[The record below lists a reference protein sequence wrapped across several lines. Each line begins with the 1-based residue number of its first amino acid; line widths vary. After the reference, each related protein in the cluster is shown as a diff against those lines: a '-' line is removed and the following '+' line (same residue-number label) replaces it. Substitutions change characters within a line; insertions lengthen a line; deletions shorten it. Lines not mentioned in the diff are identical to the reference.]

1 MGKPRISFHD
11 FTSCE
16 GCQLQVLNCE
26 DELLDILGAVDIVN
40 FREAI
45 DDRSDEYDIAFIEGA
60 FSRESDRPRLEKIR
74 KNAKIVVAIGACAC
88 TGGLNVL
95 KNFRGIEQ
103 SMKTVYGDKA
113 HLYETSKA
121 VPIDAAIKVDVKIHG
136 CPIPKQ
142 EFLEVVKS
150 VLAGRTPKIPD
161 HPVCV
166 ECKLRENVCLY
177 HKGEYCMGIV
187 ARAGCN
193 AWCPSYGGRCYAC
206 RGLISDPNNQAAK
219 DVLAEFGLTLDKVM
233 GEFRLFNGVYDVA
246 EPPADVPAAQP
257 ATRKAKADVPA
268 VLGAIPPKPA
278 KGQTGTG
285 QQQPHA

>member
-1 MGKPRISFHD
+1 MSAKPRISFHD

-26 DELLDILGAVDIVN
+26 DELLDILSTVDIVQ

-45 DDRSDEYDIAFIEGA
+45 DDRQWECDIAFVEGS
-60 FSRESDRPRLEKIR
+60 FSRNSDRARLEKIR
-74 KNAKIVVAIGACAC
+74 ANAKVVVAIGACAC

-95 KNFRGIEQ
+95 KNYRGIQQ

-113 HLYETSKA
+113 ELYETA
-121 VPIDAAIKVDVKIHG
+121 PVQPIDQIIKVDYKIHG
-136 CPIPKQ
+136 CPMPKQ

-150 VLAGRTPKIPD
+150 LLAGRKPRIPD
-161 HPVCV
+161 YPVCV

-177 HKGEYCMGIV
+177 HKGQYCMGVV

-219 DVLAEFGLTLDKVM
+219 DVLAEFGLSLDQVLA
-233 GEFRLFNGVYDVA
+233 EFRLFNGVYDVS
-246 EPPADVPAAQP
+246 EPPS
-257 ATRKAKADVPA
+257 
-268 VLGAIPPKPA
+268 GGPKS
-278 KGQTGTG
+278 
-285 QQQPHA
+285 

>member
-1 MGKPRISFHD
+1 MSAKPRISFHD

-26 DELLDILGAVDIVN
+26 DELLDILEAVEIVQ

-45 DDRSDEYDIAFIEGA
+45 DDRNWDCEIAFIEGA
-60 FSRESDRPRLEKIR
+60 FTRESDRARLEKIR
-74 KNAKIVVAIGACAC
+74 KHAKLVVALGACAT

-95 KNFRGIEQ
+95 KNYRGVAE
-103 SMKTVYGDKA
+103 SMKKVYGDSAKW
-113 HLYETSKA
+113 YETSEA
-121 VPIDAAIKVDVKIHG
+121 QPIEAAIEVDHKIHG
-136 CPIPKQ
+136 CPISQQ

-150 VLAGRTPKIPD
+150 LLAGRKPQIPD
-161 HPVCV
+161 YPVCV

-177 HKGEYCMGIV
+177 HKGQYCMGVV

-219 DVLAEFGLTLDKVM
+219 DVLDEFGLTVEQVLA
-233 GEFRLFNGVYDVA
+233 EFRLFNGAYDVA
-246 EPPADVPAAQP
+246 KE
-257 ATRKAKADVPA
+257 
-268 VLGAIPPKPA
+268 
-278 KGQTGTG
+278 
-285 QQQPHA
+285 

>member
-1 MGKPRISFHD
+1 MADKPRISFHD

-26 DELLDILGAVDIVN
+26 DELLDILGAVDIVQ

-45 DDRSDEYDIAFIEGA
+45 DDRQWDCDIAFIEGA

-74 KNAKIVVAIGACAC
+74 RHAKVVVALGACAT

-95 KNFRGIEQ
+95 KNYRGVEE
-103 SMKTVYGDKA
+103 SMRKVYGDKA
-113 HLYETSKA
+113 SWYETAKA
-121 VPIDAAIKVDVKIHG
+121 QPIERAIKVDLKIHG
-136 CPIPKQ
+136 CPIPPQ

-150 VLAGRTPKIPD
+150 LLAGRTPQIPD

-177 HKGEYCMGIV
+177 HQGQYCMGVV

-206 RGLISDPNNQAAK
+206 RGLISDPNHRAAK
-219 DVLAEFGLTLDKVM
+219 DVLTEFGLTVEQVL
-233 GEFRLFNGVYDVA
+233 GEFQLFNGAYDM
-246 EPPADVPAAQP
+246 AQE
-257 ATRKAKADVPA
+257 A
-268 VLGAIPPKPA
+268 
-278 KGQTGTG
+278 
-285 QQQPHA
+285 